1 MTIVGIVIFTS
12 SVLFMSYRM
21 VGVIAAFNEW
31 TRLKNANPYSARA
44 VEDALKI
51 LNEEEIAL
59 MTPLALALLSSAVAL
74 RSVKL
79 KIVPKKCHYC
89 GKWAKARRLTQT
101 PDKAF
106 HYHEACGAKGRQQR
120 NRPVKSRAA
129 LMATVR
135 VNPLIA
141 RVTSSSL
148 HKLNTLVSIRGVA
161 VRKKARSRARRHEAS
176 AV

>member
-89 GKWAKARRLTQT
+89 GKWAKPRRLTQT

-106 HYHEACGAKGRQQR
+106 HYHEACEAKGRQQR
-120 NRPVKSRAA
+120 DRHVKSRAA

-135 VNPLIA
+135 ANPLIA

-161 VRKKARSRARRHEAS
+161 VWKKARSRARRHEAS